1 MLAVIGAT
9 RPHYLANSQTT
20 KVSEQRGRRDMFFFI
35 YVLILHLFGWSCG
48 RVYIMISG
56 ARDKSRFTC
65 CSEEIALDCDY

>member
-1 MLAVIGAT
+1 
-9 RPHYLANSQTT
+9 
-20 KVSEQRGRRDMFFFI
+20 MFFFI
-35 YVLILHLFGWSCG
+35 YVLILHLFVFCG